1 MIENGPAF
9 RRPPPGFGPPPTPSL
24 PLADP
29 RPAALAIGIGCG
41 SGADPAEAVALL
53 RATLAEAGLAGE
65 DVVLVASIEAKAGE
79 PAIRAAAEA
88 LGVRTCFFDAAR
100 LEAETPRL
108 ASPSEEIFRRTGCHG
123 VAEGAALAAAG
134 AGASLVVPKRRSGR
148 VTLAVAMAPAGTEE
162 APGNDEAVET
172 AEAAGTA
179 GIVREETT

>member
-9 RRPPPGFGPPPTPSL
+9 RRSP
-24 PLADP
+24 PLAV
-29 RPAALAIGIGCG
+29 GIGCG
-41 SGADPAEAVALL
+41 SGADPAEAVTLL

-65 DVVLVASIEAKAGE
+65 DVTLVASIEAKAGE

-88 LGVRTCFFDAAR
+88 LGVRTRFFDAAR

-108 ASPSEEIFRRTGCHG
+108 ASPSEEVFRRTGCHG

-134 AGASLVVPKRRSGR
+134 PGASLVVPKRRSGR
-148 VTLAVAMAPAGTEE
+148 VTLAVAMAPAGTD
-162 APGNDEAVET
+162 GAVKT
-172 AEAAGTA
+172 AETVETA